1 MNGQHKRNWQHT
13 MRDGRKR
20 WNKMPPARRAASI
33 ITVPIQVGLLV
44 AALIDLRRRPAEQI
58 NGSKRLWMFLV
69 FIYLVGPISYFV
81 IGRKKAISQTSNEP
95 AVNAVA
101 GL

>member
-1 MNGQHKRNWQHT
+1 MNQDNSEREIVIGGKRL
-13 MRDGRKR
+13 R
-20 WNKMPPARRAASI
+20 WRVPPSNRQSG
-33 ITVPIQVGLLV
+33 PGLGGLIHV
-44 AALIDLRRRPAEQI
+44 VLMIAALVDLRRRPAEQI

-69 FIYLVGPISYFV
+69 FVYLVGPISYFV
-81 IGRKKAISQTSNEP
+81 IGRKKAMSQAGNEP